1 MTSSLRATRISGEW
15 PMRQEAAR
23 KLPRFYSLLFLAFM
37 PGSQPQEPV
46 PASRHPEQVRPS
58 SLGPPAAP
66 AEPQVA
72 VRVEEPTPPT
82 ESLGVSQPV
91 PEIPT
96 PRVLASP
103 SHRQDRISIKE
114 LAKRVWRAI
123 DVDNLPGLAAQA
135 SYYFVLALFPFLIF
149 LAALVGSLPFTG
161 LWDGVL
167 TWITHNLPPG
177 SRHLILETVTSLMR
191 GRHSFLSIGILG
203 TAWAV
208 CTGLMNLMSS
218 LNTVYEVQ
226 ETRSFWRRLGL
237 AFVMLF
243 VLTFLFVG
251 SFGLLSAG
259 DWLGIWLVNQ
269 ASPSFPVIMLWFVGR
284 WVLSLALL
292 AVAVAILEH
301 VLPNLRR
308 PWRCFTPGT
317 LFVVLAWTPVTLG
330 FNLYIRHFA
339 SYNRTYGA
347 LGAFVI
353 LMLWMYITSCILLVG
368 AEINSEL
375 RKVRTQVN

>member
-1 MTSSLRATRISGEW
+1 MT
-15 PMRQEAAR
+15 
-23 KLPRFYSLLFLAFM
+23 
-37 PGSQPQEPV
+37 GSRPQEPV
-46 PASRHPEQVRPS
+46 PPSEHPEQVTQS
-58 SLGPPAAP
+58 SLAPPAAP
-66 AEPQVA
+66 VEPQVE
-72 VRVEEPTPPT
+72 VRVEEPDRATG
-82 ESLGVSQPV
+82 SLPVSQPT
-91 PEIPT
+91 PEAP
-96 PRVLASP
+96 PPPVVASP
-103 SHRQDRISIKE
+103 SYRQGRISIKE

-161 LWDGVL
+161 LWDDVL
-167 TWITHNLPPG
+167 FWITHNLPPE

-203 TAWAV
+203 TAWGV
-208 CTGLMNLMSS
+208 CAGLMNLMSS
-218 LNTVYEVQ
+218 LNTVYEVD
-226 ETRSFWRRLGL
+226 ETRSFWNRLGL

-259 DWLGIWLVNQ
+259 DWLGIWLVNR
-269 ASPSFPVIMLWFVGR
+269 ASASFPVIMLWFVGR
-284 WVLSLALL
+284 WVLSLVLL
-292 AVAVAILEH
+292 ALAVAILEQT
-301 VLPNLRR
+301 LPNLRR

-317 LFVVLAWTPVTLG
+317 LFVVLAWTPATLG

-353 LMLWMYITSCILLVG
+353 LMLWMYITSFIALVG
-368 AEINSEL
+368 AVINSEV
-375 RKVRTQVN
+375 RKMRAQVK

>member
-1 MTSSLRATRISGEW
+1 MAR
-15 PMRQEAAR
+15 EAAGR
-23 KLPRFYSLLFLAFM
+23 SETSTSLFLAFM
-37 PGSQPQEPV
+37 PGSPPQEPV
-46 PASRHPEQVRPS
+46 PASPRPEQVRQS
-58 SLGPPAAP
+58 SLAPPEAP
-66 AEPQVA
+66 AEPQVTA
-72 VRVEEPTPPT
+72 RVEEPTPAT
-82 ESLGVSQPV
+82 GSLPVSRPK
-91 PEIPT
+91 PEIP
-96 PRVLASP
+96 PPPVLAP
-103 SHRQDRISIKE
+103 SSYGQDRISIKE
-114 LAKRVWRAI
+114 LAKRVWREI
-123 DVDNLPGLAAQA
+123 DTDNVPGLAAQA
-135 SYYFVLALFPFLIF
+135 SYYFVLGLFPFLIL

-177 SRHLILETVTSLMR
+177 SRHLVLETVNSLMSS
-191 GRHSFLSIGILG
+191 RHRFLSICILG

-208 CTGLMNLMSS
+208 CTGLMNLMYS
-218 LNTVYEVQ
+218 LNIVYGVQ
-226 ETRSFWRRLGL
+226 ETRSFWKRLGL

-259 DWLGIWLVNQ
+259 DWLGVWLVNR
-269 ASPSFPVIMLWFVGR
+269 ASPSFPVIMLWLVGR
-284 WVLSLALL
+284 WVLSLVLL
-292 AVAVAILEH
+292 AVAVAVIEH
-301 VLPNLRR
+301 ALPSLRR

-317 LFVVLAWTPVTLG
+317 LFVVLVWTPVTLG
-330 FNLYIRHFA
+330 FNFYIRHFA

-353 LMLWMYITSCILLVG
+353 LMLWMYITSFILLVG